1 MTRKESEKDSERTHY
16 YSQFWLDV
24 AAGRKI
30 IGAPKANDEIDTYE
44 QELEPAILR
53 KPGRNSSAAISH
65 DYEETIVHPE
75 VEPEFDADEYAEP
88 EFDDLDLENEVEDEE
103 IPNIVVDEAEIPEMD
118 FASSDE
124 LLEDEVP
131 LEDVEEEDFLEDLDE
146 DEDEDEDD
154 LNWNAGRGKK
164 KPKPRGVSA
173 KIPPKL
179 PPKKTGKRE
188 PRRGF

>member
-1 MTRKESEKDSERTHY
+1 MTRKESEKESERTHY

-30 IGAPKANDEIDTYE
+30 IGAPKANDELDTYE

-65 DYEETIVHPE
+65 DYEETIAHPE

>member
-1 MTRKESEKDSERTHY
+1 MTRKESEKDSERPHY

-30 IGAPKANDEIDTYE
+30 IGAPKANDEVDTFD
-44 QELEPAILR
+44 QELEPAVPR

-65 DYEETIVHPE
+65 GYEETIAHPE

-88 EFDDLDLENEVEDEE
+88 EFDDLDLENEVVDEE
-103 IPNIVVDEAEIPEMD
+103 IPNIVVDEAEIPDMD

-131 LEDVEEEDFLEDLDE
+131 LEDVEEEDFLEDE
-146 DEDEDEDD
+146 DEDEDEED

-164 KPKPRGVSA
+164 KPKPRGVS
-173 KIPPKL
+173 PKL
-179 PPKKTGKRE
+179 PPKKAKRE